1 MATILKV
8 TQHSINAKYAAIE
21 ELEAKK
27 AHTLED
33 MNDAKSQ
40 GDLRE
45 NFGYQAAKKQ
55 LQMLDFQIAE
65 TAALLDAGQFE
76 IVDPVAW
83 TKEEPK
89 TIVLGTYV
97 VYEHSENKK
106 LPDRER
112 YLIGGGLDNHDS
124 IIRYNSP
131 AAQALIGHKAG
142 DNFAATI
149 NGHKRDFYVLEVR
162 TPKQEE
168 IEQFYPPAPTVSRS
182 R

>member
-27 AHTLED
+27 AHTMED
-33 MNDAKSQ
+33 MNEAKSQ

-55 LQMLDFQIAE
+55 LQMLDSQIAE
-65 TAALLDAGQFE
+65 AAALLDAGQFE
-76 IVDPVAW
+76 IVEPATW
-83 TKEEPK
+83 TKEERK
-89 TIVLGTYV
+89 IIILGTYV

-112 YLIGGGLDNHDS
+112 YLIGGGLDDHES
-124 IIRYNSP
+124 IIRYTSP
-131 AAQALIGHKAG
+131 AAQALIGHQAG
-142 DNFAATI
+142 DKFTATI
-149 NGHKRDFYVLEVR
+149 NGHKRDFHVLEVR
-162 TPKQEE
+162 TPKREE
-168 IEQFYPPAPTVSRS
+168 IKQFYPVAPTVLRS